1 MAGLYRL
8 LKKIPI
14 SNEGRVER
22 NGGGEGRGRGRKE
35 KIRRSILQFGNF
47 ANIRER
53 AKFTSM
59 FNSID
64 RSKESQVLEKK
75 EKLTSFR

>member
-22 NGGGEGRGRGRKE
+22 NGGGGGMGEGEEGKDQE
-35 KIRRSILQFGNF
+35 IDLAIWEF
-47 ANIRER
+47 REY
-53 AKFTSM
+53 S
-59 FNSID
+59 
-64 RSKESQVLEKK
+64 
-75 EKLTSFR
+75 

>member
-22 NGGGEGRGRGRKE
+22 NGRGGGGGGGRK
-35 KIRRSILQFGNF
+35 RSILQFGNF

>member
-35 KIRRSILQFGNF
+35 KIDQFGNF

-64 RSKESQVLEKK
+64 RSKESQVLQKK